1 MFDDIKIPVSTL
13 NGLLDKKTIT
23 AIAGATKSSS
33 IVPTES
39 YMKMPWLYFQTK
51 SLENAQLLY
60 KVYRKQLYRSSIL
73 NKEKWIK
80 DTYTGEILFYT
91 GLQDKNETE
100 HWYEFKFTFDAGKL
114 ILREFV
120 DTYIIATKKQRE
132 ESKIMFGIEQEYFQE
147 HRNKLRVKFWHKLHK
162 LLTKACNYAINKT
175 IIPIKLRKQ
184 AYKASGRLQ
193 KEPDVLKKFD
203 N

>member
-1 MFDDIKIPVSTL
+1 MFDDIKIPVSYL
-13 NGLLDKKTIT
+13 NGLLDKKTIA
-23 AIAGATKSSS
+23 AIAGAPKSSS
-33 IVPTES
+33 IAPMES
-39 YMKMPWLYFQTK
+39 YMKVPWLYFQTK
-51 SLENAQLLY
+51 SLESAQLLY
-60 KVYRKQLYRSSIL
+60 KVYRKQLYRASIL

-132 ESKIMFGIEQEYFQE
+132 ENKIMLEVEQEYFQE
-147 HRNKLRVKFWHKLHK
+147 HRNKLRVKFWYKLHK
-162 LLTKACNYAINKT
+162 LLTKACEYAISKT

-193 KEPDVLKKFD
+193 KEPDVLKKF
-203 N
+203 NN